1 MSDKYLEILLKVRY
15 SEGFS
20 QKNPFLFRYSANAQY
35 DAVLEILGEIC
46 YINSKHFLYVNNRW
60 SGIITLI
67 FLRFFNMISNFF
79 RLKDLG
85 TDIKTE
91 LVGGF
96 TSFITMAYM
105 LIINSKI
112 LEMAGMPF
120 EASMAAVIYTTFIG
134 CMIMGLYANR
144 PFAVAPLVGEC
155 AFFAYTVVALMGFSW
170 QVVLGAVF
178 LSGVVFF
185 LLTALNIRPWLVN
198 SMPESLKMSFGAGLG
213 IFLALL
219 GLLKSGIVEAGNAEI
234 PVHIGNWQEPKV
246 MLAVFGVVLIVVL
259 LAKKVKAAL
268 LLGIIVLTII
278 SFLFGLSDVP
288 SSLMSAPPDIRPV
301 LGQLDILGAID
312 LKFLPVLFVIFVV
325 FYVDTMGT
333 LIGVSYK
340 AGFLDEKGNLPEIKK
355 PMFADSLT
363 TVFAS
368 LLGTTTSGVFLESAT
383 GVQTGARS
391 GLSTVFVGV
400 LFLLGLF
407 FAPLFTSIPPEAYA
421 PALIVVGLLMISGI
435 SRVDFSDPT
444 EYIPS
449 CIAIVLMVFTYNAG
463 IGMAAGF
470 IAYPLMKLFSGQREK
485 TNPANWILC
494 VISIIFFVLY
504 PY

>member
-1 MSDKYLEILLKVRY
+1 
-15 SEGFS
+15 
-20 QKNPFLFRYSANAQY
+20 
-35 DAVLEILGEIC
+35 
-46 YINSKHFLYVNNRW
+46 
-60 SGIITLI
+60 
-67 FLRFFNMISNFF
+67 MISNFF

-155 AFFAYTVVALMGFSW
+155 AFFAYTVVVLMGFSW

-278 SFLFGLSDVP
+278 SFLFGL
-288 SSLMSAPPDIRPV
+288 RV

-449 CIAIVLMVFTYNAG
+449 CLAIVLMVFTYNAG

>member
-1 MSDKYLEILLKVRY
+1 M
-15 SEGFS
+15 
-20 QKNPFLFRYSANAQY
+20 
-35 DAVLEILGEIC
+35 
-46 YINSKHFLYVNNRW
+46 
-60 SGIITLI
+60 
-67 FLRFFNMISNFF
+67 
-79 RLKDLG
+79 
-85 TDIKTE
+85 
-91 LVGGF
+91 
-96 TSFITMAYM
+96 
-105 LIINSKI
+105 
-112 LEMAGMPF
+112 
-120 EASMAAVIYTTFIG
+120 
-134 CMIMGLYANR
+134 
-144 PFAVAPLVGEC
+144 
-155 AFFAYTVVALMGFSW
+155 
-170 QVVLGAVF
+170 
-178 LSGVVFF
+178 
-185 LLTALNIRPWLVN
+185 
-198 SMPESLKMSFGAGLG
+198 
-213 IFLALL
+213 
-219 GLLKSGIVEAGNAEI
+219 
-234 PVHIGNWQEPKV
+234 
-246 MLAVFGVVLIVVL
+246 
-259 LAKKVKAAL
+259 
-268 LLGIIVLTII
+268 TII
-278 SFLFGLSDVP
+278 SFLFGLSEIP
-288 SSLMSAPPDIRPV
+288 ESFISAPPDIRPV
-301 LGQLDILGAID
+301 LGKLDIAGALD

-363 TVFAS
+363 TVLAS
-368 LLGTTTSGVFLESAT
+368 ILGTTTSGVFLESAT

-391 GLSTVFVGV
+391 GLSTVFVGI

-449 CIAIVLMVFTYNAG
+449 CLAIVLMVFTYNAG

-470 IAYPLMKLFSGQREK
+470 VAYPLMKLFSGQREK

>member
-1 MSDKYLEILLKVRY
+1 
-15 SEGFS
+15 
-20 QKNPFLFRYSANAQY
+20 
-35 DAVLEILGEIC
+35 
-46 YINSKHFLYVNNRW
+46 
-60 SGIITLI
+60 
-67 FLRFFNMISNFF
+67 MISNFF

-134 CMIMGLYANR
+134 CMIMGFYANR

-340 AGFLDEKGNLPEIKK
+340 AGFLDEKGNLPEIK
-355 PMFADSLT
+355 
-363 TVFAS
+363 
-368 LLGTTTSGVFLESAT
+368 FLESAT

-449 CIAIVLMVFTYNAG
+449 CLAIVLMVFTYNAG